1 MNMYIFNGRL
11 KSDFTVGIAKS
22 IHVQTPQMLKN
33 HIIYTFVKIHNLNDL
48 YLGSQYIDKQKLI
61 NFIINESKLQNPRT
75 S

>member
-1 MNMYIFNGRL
+1 M
-11 KSDFTVGIAKS
+11 
-22 IHVQTPQMLKN
+22 
-33 HIIYTFVKIHNLNDL
+33 TF